1 MPPSGGGPLTVPEA
15 TAWQALPGPDCLV
28 RLGVGEEGLST
39 AAAEERQAAAGP
51 NRLALP
57 PGPGRW
63 RILLDQFS
71 NVMLILL
78 LAVAAVSAG
87 LAVVDHAFPKDAI
100 AILLIVALTALLG
113 YLQES
118 RAQLALRSLLSLAQ
132 PLARVRRDGSW
143 QRLPSEQLVPGDL
156 IRLEAGD
163 RVPADARLLESSELG
178 VQEAALTGEA
188 ETVSKR
194 PEPPLAAETPV
205 VERRNCLFLGTE
217 VVRGRGMAVV
227 TATGM
232 ATVLGGIATLIH
244 TARPEATPLQKRLAD
259 LSSRL
264 VAWALALVAAV
275 VLGGCAAGPPA
286 PEPAGARPLHRRG
299 DRAGGAAGGDHR
311 QPRHRHP
318 ADGAQGG
325 PDPAPAGG
333 GGAGLDHRDL
343 HRQDRHAHL
352 EPAGGAGAALR
363 HPGSASGPHGLLEPR
378 RATPPGAGGLAS
390 GVFQVRELEPPP
402 GAVAGSSPGQ
412 LALLLQAGVLCN
424 DAEPR
429 DGGGMGDP
437 TEVALLVAAARAGLD
452 SRALRERYPRMADL
466 PFRAERQLMAVWVR
480 DPDGCLTEP
489 LGAESAGASLPDE
502 PLHGGT
508 LLPASPAL
516 VVKGAPEAVLE
527 HCDRWLDGKGLRALE
542 PDQRQ
547 WWLSQARELAAGGLR
562 VLAFAGRRHPPDPL
576 AGAEAGLERLVLLG
590 LMAQLDPP
598 RPEVPDAVARCHDA
612 GIRPLM
618 ITGDH
623 PLTALSISERIGL
636 APPGADVVLGPEL
649 EGLDDGALGAVVQR
663 SSVFARVVPE
673 QKLRIVRALQA
684 TGAVVAMTGDG
695 VNDAPALRQAQ
706 IGVAM
711 GISGSD
717 VSREAADVVLLD
729 DNFASIVS
737 AVEEGRQ
744 VYANIRRFVRFILG
758 CNLGELI
765 TIGSAPLLGLA
776 LTPLQILWINLVT
789 DGLPALALALGPPEE
804 DLMRRPPI
812 EPGESIF
819 ARGLGSAILR
829 IGVVFGALVV
839 ALMVVAS
846 RLGWPWQ
853 TMAFTTLCLAQ
864 LGHALSAGSDRPLWR
879 TPVLANPWLLG
890 AVLGSTGLQL
900 TLLYLRPMAR
910 FFGISPLAG
919 IELAACGGVSLAF
932 VAYLELEKLIAR
944 ARRGGQEAGA
954 P

>member
-1 MPPSGGGPLTVPEA
+1 MTTPEVP
-15 TAWQALPGPDCLV
+15 AWQALPGPDCLV
-28 RLGVGEEGLST
+28 RLGVGEEGLSA

-57 PGPGRW
+57 QGPGRW
-63 RILLDQFS
+63 QILLDQFS

-87 LAVVDHAFPKDAI
+87 LAVMDHAFPKDAI

-132 PLARVRRDGSW
+132 PLARVRRDGCW

-163 RVPADARLLESSELG
+163 RVPADARLLEASELG
-178 VQEAALTGEA
+178 VQEATLTGEA
-188 ETVSKR
+188 EAVSKR
-194 PEPPLAAETPV
+194 PEPPLAADTPV

-244 TARPEATPLQKRLAD
+244 TAQPEATPLQKRLAG
-259 LSSRL
+259 LSSLL
-264 VAWALALVAAV
+264 VAWALALVAVV
-275 VLGGCAAGPPA
+275 VLVGALLGRPPLTLLELALSTAVAIVPEGLPAVITVSLAIGTQRMVRRAALIRRLPA
-286 PEPAGARPLHRRG
+286 VEALGSITVICTDKTGTLTLNRQVVQELRCGTRALELGTG
-299 DRAGGAAGGDHR
+299 DAHGAAGG
-311 QPRHRHP
+311 P
-318 ADGAQGG
+318 
-325 PDPAPAGG
+325 
-333 GGAGLDHRDL
+333 
-343 HRQDRHAHL
+343 
-352 EPAGGAGAALR
+352 
-363 HPGSASGPHGLLEPR
+363 PGSDGVALGL
-378 RATPPGAGGLAS
+378 
-390 GVFQVRELEPPP
+390 FQVRDLEPPP
-402 GAVAGSSPGQ
+402 GAVAGSSPEH
-412 LALLLQAGVLCN
+412 LDLLLKAGVLCN

-437 TEVALLVAAARAGLD
+437 TEVALVVAAARAGLD
-452 SRALRERYPRMADL
+452 ARSLRERHPRITEI
-466 PFRAERQLMAVWVR
+466 PFRAERQMMAVWVR
-480 DPDGCLTEP
+480 DADGSLMEP
-489 LGAESAGASLPDE
+489 LGADPMETLVAD
-502 PLHGGT
+502 HGGESS
-508 LLPASPAL
+508 LAL
-516 VVKGAPEAVLE
+516 IVKGAPEALLE
-527 HCDRWLDGKGLRALE
+527 RCDRWLDGGGPRSLDPA
-542 PDQRQ
+542 QRQ
-547 WWLSQARELAAGGLR
+547 WWLAQARELAASGLR
-562 VLAFAGRRHPPDPL
+562 VLAFACRRHHPDPV

-590 LMAQLDPP
+590 LIAQLDPA

-636 APPGADVVLGPEL
+636 APPGADVVLGQEL
-649 EGLDDGALGAVVQR
+649 EGLDDAALGELVR
-663 SSVFARVVPE
+663 RTSVFARVVPE

-684 TGAVVAMTGDG
+684 GGAVVAMTGDG
-695 VNDAPALRQAQ
+695 VNDAPALRQAH

-729 DNFASIVS
+729 DNFASIVN

-789 DGLPALALALGPPEE
+789 DGLPALALALGPPGE
-804 DLMRRPPI
+804 DLMHQPPI
-812 EPGESIF
+812 EPAESIF
-819 ARGLGSAILR
+819 ARGLGGAILR
-829 IGVVFGALVV
+829 IGLVFGALVV
-839 ALMVVAS
+839 ALMLMAA
-846 RLGWPWQ
+846 RLGRPWQ

-864 LGHALSAGSDRPLWR
+864 LGHALSAGSDRLLWR
-879 TPVLANPWLLG
+879 TPALANPALLW
-890 AVLGSTGLQL
+890 AVAGTTALQL
-900 TLLYLRPMAR
+900 ALLYLQPVAR
-910 FFGISPLAG
+910 FFGIEPLSATELG
-919 IELAACGGVSLAF
+919 ICGGVSLLF
-932 VAYLELEKLIAR
+932 VVYLELEKLIALL
-944 ARRGGQEAGA
+944 RRGDQEAVL
-954 P
+954 PS